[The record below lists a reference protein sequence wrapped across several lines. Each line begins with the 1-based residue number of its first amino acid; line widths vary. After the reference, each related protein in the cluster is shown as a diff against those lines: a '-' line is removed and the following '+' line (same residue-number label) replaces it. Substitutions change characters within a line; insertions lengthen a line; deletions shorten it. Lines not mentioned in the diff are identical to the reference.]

1 MIQIFPFALWLA
13 VLTSAVLLVV
23 LWTLGELGHRTA
35 GVLLGWFLLAVY
47 CQFFRAG
54 GLAAAGLVLQTVLA
68 VYLIVRFKL
77 SLL

>member
-1 MIQIFPFALWLA
+1 M
-13 VLTSAVLLVV
+13 
-23 LWTLGELGHRTA
+23 
-35 GVLLGWFLLAVY
+35 LLGWFLVALY